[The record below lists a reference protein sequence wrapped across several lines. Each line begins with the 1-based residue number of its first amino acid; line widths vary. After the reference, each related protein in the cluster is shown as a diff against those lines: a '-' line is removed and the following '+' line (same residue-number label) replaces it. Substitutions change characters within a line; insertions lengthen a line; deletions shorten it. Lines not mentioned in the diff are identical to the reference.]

1 LANVDGTFIDR
12 VIEQAVKSRDVEYRR
27 ELTDRR
33 LQAELDVVEQ
43 TTRLEFETWLEQ
55 AVDGQSSAVRETS
68 SSDRL
73 QELSGTLAGYA
84 VRAREIM
91 QVLAAR
97 NLNSASS
104 MFRVDIDPYLRLE
117 RPVSLRAVILGA
129 FGAWAVS
136 CAVIAV
142 ICAARDRR
150 AA

>member
-1 LANVDGTFIDR
+1 
-12 VIEQAVKSRDVEYRR
+12 
-27 ELTDRR
+27 
-33 LQAELDVVEQ
+33 
-43 TTRLEFETWLEQ
+43 
-55 AVDGQSSAVRETS
+55 
-68 SSDRL
+68 
-73 QELSGTLAGYA
+73 
-84 VRAREIM
+84 M

-117 RPVSLRAVILGA
+117 RPISPRAVILAA
-129 FGAWAVS
+129 FGTWATC